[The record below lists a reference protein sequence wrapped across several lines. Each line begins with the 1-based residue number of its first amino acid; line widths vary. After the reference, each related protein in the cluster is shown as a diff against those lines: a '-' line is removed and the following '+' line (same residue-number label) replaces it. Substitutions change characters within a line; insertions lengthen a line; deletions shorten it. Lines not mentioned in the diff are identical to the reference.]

1 MARPANEKAVRA
13 VKSST
18 GTNKGNV
25 EMIYNLQNIIVSKEK
40 NSDFLHYF
48 GNTPV
53 LNECIVNRVLDSGN
67 YDIYYLD
74 NVYEDQKNELRGNA
88 KQWL

>member
-1 MARPANEKAVRA
+1 MARTAANKSTKAT
-13 VKSST
+13 SQGS
-18 GTNKGNV
+18 KGNV

-40 NSDFLHYF
+40 NSEFLHYF

-53 LNECIVNRVLDSGN
+53 LSDCIVNRVLDSGN

-74 NVYEDQKNELRGNA
+74 NVYDDQKNELRGNA
-88 KQWL
+88 KLWL

>member
-1 MARPANEKAVRA
+1 MAKIANEKSVRA
-13 VKSST
+13 VKTST
-18 GTNKGNV
+18 GTNKGGV
-25 EMIYNLQNIIVSKEK
+25 EMIYNLQNIIVSKDK
-40 NSDFLHYF
+40 NSDFLQYF

>member
-1 MARPANEKAVRA
+1 MARTA
-13 VKSST
+13 
-18 GTNKGNV
+18 TNKSTKANGNKV
-25 EMIYNLQNIIVSKEK
+25 DMIYNYQNIIVSKEK

-53 LNECIVNRVLDSGN
+53 LSDCIVNRVLDSGN

-74 NVYEDQKNELRGNA
+74 NVYDDQRNELRGKA

>member
-1 MARPANEKAVRA
+1 MARTASNKSTKA
-13 VKSST
+13 S
-18 GTNKGNV
+18 GNKV
-25 EMIYNLQNIIVSKEK
+25 DMIYNYQNIIVSKEK

-53 LNECIVNRVLDSGN
+53 LSDCIVNRVLDSGN

-74 NVYEDQKNELRGNA
+74 NVYDDQRNELRGKA